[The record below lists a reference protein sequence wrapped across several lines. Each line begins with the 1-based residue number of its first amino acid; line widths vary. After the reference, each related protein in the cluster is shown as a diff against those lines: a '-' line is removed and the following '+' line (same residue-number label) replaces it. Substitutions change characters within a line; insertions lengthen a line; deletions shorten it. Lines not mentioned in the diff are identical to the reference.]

1 MIARA
6 LCQALLLFAI
16 SSGLPSLERPATAG
30 VHGVH
35 GVHGVQGRRHHRRR
49 HHAKKHE
56 PRRERPREGS
66 GEL

>member
-1 MIARA
+1 MIVRA

-16 SSGLPSLERPATAG
+16 SSGVPSLERPATAG
-30 VHGVH
+30 VRA
-35 GVHGVQGRRHHRRR
+35 VQGRRHHRRR

-56 PRRERPREGS
+56 PRHEHPREGA